1 MAGTY
6 ELPDQPSR
14 NEALSTS
21 SSAHTTPEEPS
32 IATLLGELVAD
43 AQDLVRKEIELAK
56 QEVRD
61 EISKAKDSAI
71 SLGIGGVVLAI
82 GGLLLVLMLVHLLS
96 DVFGLRLWLS
106 YLLVGLVFAI
116 VGGVLLMRG
125 RSKASEIDLVPR
137 ATVQEV
143 KKDVAW
149 IKDQTPSDKS

>member
-6 ELPDQPSR
+6 DLPDQPPR

-21 SSAHTTPEEPS
+21 TPARTTPEEPS

-61 EISKAKDSAI
+61 EVSKAKDSAI

-82 GGLLLVLMLVHLLS
+82 GGLLLVLMLVHVLS
-96 DVFGLRLWLS
+96 DVFGLSLWVS
-106 YLLVGLVFAI
+106 YLLVGLLFAI

-149 IKDQTPSDKS
+149 IKDQTPSDKP

>member
-6 ELPDQPSR
+6 DLPDQSPRGES
-14 NEALSTS
+14 LSKAEPVPTRS
-21 SSAHTTPEEPS
+21 EEPS

-43 AQDLVRKEIELAK
+43 AQDLVRKEIDLAK
-56 QEVRD
+56 QEVRN
-61 EISKAKDSAI
+61 EVSKAKDTAI
-71 SLGIGGVVLAI
+71 SFGIGGVVAAI

-96 DVFGLRLWLS
+96 DVFGLQLWLS

-125 RSKASEIDLVPR
+125 RSKANEIDIVPR

-143 KKDVAW
+143 KKDIAW
-149 IKDQTPSDKS
+149 IKDQTPPDKP